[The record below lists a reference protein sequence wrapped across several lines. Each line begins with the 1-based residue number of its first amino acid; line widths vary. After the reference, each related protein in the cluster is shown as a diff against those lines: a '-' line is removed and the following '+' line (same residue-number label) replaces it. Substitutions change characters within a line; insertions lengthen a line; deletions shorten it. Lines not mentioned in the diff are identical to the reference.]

1 MTSRW
6 SDERTRSARVLDEK
20 VLFVECRRCK
30 QCRFHTVREPCR
42 GLTVVFAD
50 FGNGFG
56 LVRLALLRSVSDG
69 DDGDGPVTFRHFV
82 HNLTAVGTARPL
94 GIEAQGFARNNMRS
108 APAYPSR
115 SSSSRGSSPSRR
127 FADMMRKLRT
137 PLARI
142 SLKMGPNAVVS
153 SVRRVMAVPYF

>member
-1 MTSRW
+1 MK
-6 SDERTRSARVLDEK
+6 K

-94 GIEAQGFARNNMRS
+94 GIEAQGLRVQHEI

-142 SLKMGPNAVVS
+142 S
-153 SVRRVMAVPYF
+153 